1 MGPRLGSLWSQEA
14 PLMSVSGSLKN
25 LLGLLRS
32 GSKYGW
38 LNYFYSST
46 TSVVSCRV
54 VSCRLNVDSIHLRLY
69 CFCSL
74 LPCIQE
80 FINSQVWP
88 PKKNLLNF
96 WIITT
101 TVFTLFWV
109 PYLFRLTLECLFFF
123 KVFSLFTRYFFYW
136 GGPNLDENIYLL
148 KKTFSQNLFIGMLR
162 KKKCINI
169 PINFN

>member
-54 VSCRLNVDSIHLRLY
+54 VSVECWQHSLAFVLFLFTASMYPGIYKLPSLTTKEEFVKFLDYYHYCIYIVLGSI
-69 CFCSL
+69 FVS
-74 LPCIQE
+74 
-80 FINSQVWP
+80 
-88 PKKNLLNF
+88 
-96 WIITT
+96 
-101 TVFTLFWV
+101 FTIGV
-109 PYLFRLTLECLFFF
+109 PFFF

>member
-1 MGPRLGSLWSQEA
+1 MDD
-14 PLMSVSGSLKN
+14 
-25 LLGLLRS
+25 
-32 GSKYGW
+32 
-38 LNYFYSST
+38 ST
-46 TSVVSCRV
+46 TSTVLLLLLCRV

-109 PYLFRLTLECLFFF
+109 PYLFRLPLECPFFSKYLVYLQGF
-123 KVFSLFTRYFFYW
+123 FFYW